1 MKINRQAILLLTALL
16 VVVIIAAGA
25 FYIVRS
31 RATNT
36 GQSQTSKSTVVV
48 PTALPASTPTP
59 VFTTP
64 QASQPGKPVLQTLEQ
79 VTNQAFSDE
88 EQYVP
93 NSWGVQKNRFIRTST
108 GDLFTVY
115 NTQGADSSN
124 RMWHLLHKAPGGS
137 WQDIKSGNAGTEP
150 INILRGANDEI
161 HLFAWPGTEG
171 KLQHFVSTDLGQT
184 FKSEILSGGWNTD
197 HEQGYSGSGTNA
209 NGAIVF
215 FQTGADKPGVF
226 NWIYYNPETHKWAF
240 HKNTIDYRYTYAF
253 FTPGPQNDLNIVAM
267 RDVKR
272 QELGYQ
278 QASKTDFDYVF
289 DEVKYFHISDATQ
302 ADPSLSQTL
311 VKQVTPQNRDDY
323 DLTYL
328 TDSYLDTSGRTHI
341 LYNNQYDGP
350 HHAIVENGKV
360 VKDVKISN
368 ISNAA
373 GQKMR
378 ITQDSLGHFYILTID
393 DDGSLIVDTAN
404 ADDTDGTHMGTI
416 TKLKVGNNTGCN
428 GNDDFCHSPTFT
440 VPRDGSRLTDVIDGV
455 YGNRNKEFYFRINL
469 RSNGGG
475 GESAL
480 LPARP
485 NA

>member
-1 MKINRQAILLLTALL
+1 MKISRQVILLLTALL
-16 VVVIIAAGA
+16 VVAVIAAGA

-31 RATNT
+31 RTTNT
-36 GQSQTSKSTVVV
+36 GQSQASKSTAVV
-48 PTALPASTPTP
+48 PTTLPTATPTP
-59 VFTTP
+59 VFSTP
-64 QASQPGKPVLQTLEQ
+64 KASQPGKPVLQTLER
-79 VTNQAFSDE
+79 VTDQAFGQDDN
-88 EQYVP
+88 YVP

-115 NTQGADSSN
+115 NTEGSDSSN
-124 RMWHLLHKAPGGS
+124 RTWHLVHKAPGGS
-137 WQDIKSGNAGTEP
+137 WQEIQSGNAGTEP

-161 HLFAWPGTEG
+161 HLFAWPGTAG
-171 KLQHFVSTDLGQT
+171 KLQHIYSTDLGKTFQT
-184 FKSEILSGGWNTD
+184 EPLSGGWNTD

-209 NGAIVF
+209 SGAIVF

-226 NWIYYNPETHKWAF
+226 NWTYYNPETRKWTF
-240 HKNTIDYRYTYAF
+240 HKNTLDYRYTYAF
-253 FTPGPQNDLNIVAM
+253 FMPGPQNDLTIVAM

-278 QASKTDFDYVF
+278 QASKSDFDYVF
-289 DEVKYFHISDATQ
+289 DQVKYFHINDATTSQ
-302 ADPSLSQTL
+302 IDPSMTQTL

-328 TDSYLDTSGRTHI
+328 TDSYIDTAGRTHI

-350 HHAIVENGKV
+350 HQAIVENGKV
-360 VKDVKISN
+360 VKDVKIPN

-393 DDGSLIVDTAN
+393 DDGSLIVDTAK
-404 ADDTDGTHMGTI
+404 ADDTDGTNMGTI
-416 TKLKVGNNTGCN
+416 TKFNVGDNTSCN
-428 GNDDFCHSPTFT
+428 DNDDFCHSPTFT
-440 VPRDGSRLTDVIDGV
+440 VPRNGHHLTDVIDGT
-455 YGNRNKEFYFRINL
+455 YGNKGKEIYFRVNL

-475 GESAL
+475 GESA
-480 LPARP
+480 
-485 NA
+485 